1 MPCIESTI
9 QIPKTDVDE
18 LGTSTLLE
26 EVLQE
31 EVDSVISQDSVQSC
45 PLGEQNVKVSYNK
58 DNVNFVISTEELPS
72 HVTNLEITVDTQ
84 QIKVDITD
92 EKHANELSTASE
104 VLTVSPVPI
113 QVAESVLQVELKE
126 SMSNSQTMGN
136 EILSSTITPVHE
148 SNISCSGTSSDPE
161 KNTQINN
168 SASVIESTQNVEKL
182 EPNTIKSVEIIDTID
197 KLNDS
202 CEKATKASQILTASE
217 QSEFTNTVTSPLSS
231 PSSSSVTMD
240 TKTPRKCPNKNFHGE
255 TKLVQQ
261 VEESDTPT
269 RKETELPIP
278 PSESNVVEPS
288 LSKESPIRP
297 SRAKELSQSSKNV
310 QESSLQEKEKV
321 TKKSVK
327 KSLEKSVSEGEP
339 TEMVES
345 DVSGKK
351 VVKKVVKK
359 VAKKSKAKPEEGL
372 DDGAEETNSASKPK
386 KTVKVVKKGTKSAQ
400 TLDTDAPVSENP
412 SSSTSDTP
420 IPPKRKTK
428 ASATKS
434 VVKKSDI
441 E

>member
-1 MPCIESTI
+1 M
-9 QIPKTDVDE
+9 DE

-26 EVLQE
+26 EALQE
-31 EVDSVISQDSVQSC
+31 KIDTVISQDSVQSC
-45 PLGEQNVKVSYNK
+45 PLGEQNIKVSYNK
-58 DNVNFVISTEELPS
+58 DNVSFVISTEELPIN
-72 HVTNLEITVDTQ
+72 VTNLEITVDTQ
-84 QIKVDITD
+84 PIKVDITD

-126 SMSNSQTMGN
+126 SMSDSQTMGH

-148 SNISCSGTSSDPE
+148 STDYSEISSDPE

-168 SASVIESTQNVEKL
+168 SASVIESTENVEKL
-182 EPNTIKSVEIIDTID
+182 EPTTVKSVEIIDTID
-197 KLNDS
+197 KLSDS
-202 CEKATKASQILTASE
+202 CKKATEASQTLTAPG
-217 QSEFTNTVTSPLSS
+217 QSEFTKTVTSPLPS
-231 PSSSSVTMD
+231 PSSSSITID
-240 TKTPRKCPNKNFHGE
+240 TETPTKCPNKNVQPE
-255 TKLVQQ
+255 TELAQQ
-261 VEESDTPT
+261 VEEPVTPT
-269 RKETELPIP
+269 RKETELPTP
-278 PSESNVVEPS
+278 PSESNVTEPS
-288 LSKESPIRP
+288 LSRESPIRP
-297 SRAKELSQSSKNV
+297 SRAKELSQPSKTV

-339 TEMVES
+339 TEMMES

-359 VAKKSKAKPEEGL
+359 VAKKVKAKPEEGL
-372 DDGAEETNSASKPK
+372 DDGAEETNSAGKPK

-428 ASATKS
+428 ATATKS
-434 VVKKSDI
+434 VVKKPDV